1 MNYEDET
8 FNLFNVLVVV
18 LTIVS
23 CKKDDDGNGTDPI
36 VSGEQALLI
45 IDHNCINLGTIPV
58 NWIDTAKNKLH
69 IADDHTSH
77 GSQLITGME
86 ALRDLD
92 LSNLAGSKGDIYDW
106 RDGAAEGTLDLDDN
120 FTTVDDLGYEETWA
134 PAIREYLNAAANAEV
149 NVVMWSWCNIYGH
162 DIDKYLTNMEALIS
176 QYGVDG
182 TKIKDGT
189 RTVPV
194 TFAFMTGH
202 TNAGSTENEWTFEA
216 NKKIRQHC
224 LDNERVLFDFF
235 DIESYDPDGNYFRDG
250 EANQSNYGTYN
261 GLKDLDDNCS
271 YNLDGGGRGNWA
283 SEWRNAHQ
291 ENIDW
296 YDCYSAH
303 SDALNA
309 NMKAYAAWWLWAIL
323 AGWSG
328 Q

>member
-1 MNYEDET
+1 
-8 FNLFNVLVVV
+8 
-18 LTIVS
+18 
-23 CKKDDDGNGTDPI
+23 
-36 VSGEQALLI
+36 
-45 IDHNCINLGTIPV
+45 
-58 NWIDTAKNKLH
+58 
-69 IADDHTSH
+69 
-77 GSQLITGME
+77 
-86 ALRDLD
+86 
-92 LSNLAGSKGDIYDW
+92 
-106 RDGAAEGTLDLDDN
+106 
-120 FTTVDDLGYEETWA
+120 
-134 PAIREYLNAAANAEV
+134 
-149 NVVMWSWCNIYGH
+149 MWSWCNIYGH

-176 QYGVDG
+176 EYGVNG

-194 TFAFMTGH
+194 TFVFMTGH

-224 LDNERVLFDFF
+224 IDNERVLFDFF
-235 DIESYDPDGNYFRDG
+235 DIESYNPDGSYFGDG

-261 GLKDLDDNCS
+261 GLKDLEDDCS
-271 YNLDGGGRGNWA
+271 YNLSGGGRGNWA

-296 YDCYSAH
+296 YNCSSAH

-309 NMKAYAAWWLWAIL
+309 NMKAYAAWWLWARL